1 MTFLVPTAF
10 ALAVIAI
17 PITVLYILKL
27 RMRQVHVSSDLFWQQ
42 IFTARPPRS
51 FWSRFRHPLSWLAQL
66 LILLAIVAAA
76 ADPRWNSTQ
85 TEQRLVL
92 ILDVSASMQASE
104 ARGQRLELARTRAL
118 QIINGLP
125 AGTQVAVIAANHR
138 PEILCSMTDHI
149 PDLLRAV
156 TSVEPSAAPGRPD
169 LAVSI
174 ASSLL
179 GDTDAASILLL
190 SDRCFDATSLPAE
203 PRLTI
208 ETVGTSLPNIGIVG
222 FQALRNSDDPLS
234 AELLV
239 AVRNASSLPAEAVL
253 QLRMNETL
261 SHVERLSLAPEETT
275 SKTFPRVGPAGG
287 IWQAE
292 LREIRFLQNAAD
304 STTSAPV
311 TAAPPVTTAPVD
323 ALAIDNTAAAVLPAA
338 TRQTVQLI
346 SANGYFVQK
355 VLEADPLIDLQV
367 QSAITESPTNK
378 PAQITILHELVPAK
392 LPAGPVIVLDPRAD
406 CDAWALKETRQNPL
420 PSPAVETHPITR
432 NFRLDDV
439 LIPAAT
445 ELEFRLPARVL
456 AVAEDGLPLCVLLQ
470 RPTGPVLVVPLQ
482 LTQSDLAFRTV
493 FPILI
498 SNTLRWFAN
507 TTHLT
512 ASALQAGQQ
521 IAVPLPSAT
530 FAQRT
535 AAESDIQQVLLRSPA
550 GRSGL
555 IPLVRTDDGSAE
567 LTALTGPLCETGLWS
582 VEPTGT
588 LAGISVPSESA
599 VTIAVNVASAAESD
613 LRPPGPVSEPP
624 AADSRT
630 PRSGSRPLWFWIC
643 CTAAFLL
650 ILEWFLYQR
659 RWIT

>member
-104 ARGQRLELARTRAL
+104 PRGQRFELARTRAL

-125 AGTQVAVIAANHR
+125 ASAQAAVIAANHR

-179 GDTDAASILLL
+179 QETNAASILLL
-190 SDRCFDATSLPAE
+190 SDRCFDTTSLPAE

-208 ETVGTSLPNIGIVG
+208 ETVGTPLPNIGIVG

-261 SHVERLSLAPEETT
+261 SYVERLSLAPEETT
-275 SKTFPRVGPAGG
+275 SKTFPRIGPAGG

-304 STTSAPV
+304 TMTSAP
-311 TAAPPVTTAPVD
+311 AATAPAD

-338 TRQTVQLI
+338 TTQTVRLI

-367 QSAITESPTNK
+367 QSAITESPANE
-378 PAQITILHELVPAK
+378 PAQITILHELVPAR

-406 CDAWALKETRQNPL
+406 CDAWALKEIRQNPL

-530 FAQRT
+530 FTQRA

-550 GRSGL
+550 GRSEL
-555 IPLVRTDDGSAE
+555 IPLVRTADGSAE
-567 LTALTGPLCETGLWS
+567 LRALTGPLCETGLWS

-588 LAGISVPSESA
+588 LAGIGLPSKSA
-599 VTIAVNVASAAESD
+599 VTIAVNLASAAESD
-613 LRPPGPVSEPP
+613 LRPPGPVSEP
-624 AADSRT
+624 ASADSRT